1 MSYFE
6 RLLATVER
14 VAHHAYFPGKQETVN
29 LYLED
34 IQGLSLDG
42 LITAEQEDVL
52 RDVLLG
58 TSSLAA

>member
-1 MSYFE
+1 MGHFE
-6 RLLATVER
+6 RLVGVVER
-14 VAHHAYFPGKQETVN
+14 VAHHPYFPGKQETVD
-29 LYLED
+29 LCLED